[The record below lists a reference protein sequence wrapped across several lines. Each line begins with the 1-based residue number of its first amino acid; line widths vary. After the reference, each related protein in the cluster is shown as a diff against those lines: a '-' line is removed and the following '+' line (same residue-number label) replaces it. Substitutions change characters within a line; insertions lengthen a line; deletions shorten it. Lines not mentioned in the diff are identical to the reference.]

1 MITFNLNN
9 RARDMR
15 AFAYKLLLQA
25 LLFCRGS
32 WMPPGI
38 CPVLFGCI
46 LLSSLNCFPLH
57 IQASPPFSWAFQL
70 CFRGLELQFCLTVV
84 CVKLIYLAA
93 VALCQGRGC
102 LNGEAVRKLIAWWTA
117 VTGESSLFASSNHI
131 CYRGFFLF
139 APFPL
144 FELEEYQVSTRDGL
158 GWLVP
163 RPASLA
169 CGSLHM
175 LKRLE
180 YCHCCECSLAFS
192 RRLWTCQALS
202 SALLFV
208 LLVLMKSL
216 ISKCRARSCLG

>member
-1 MITFNLNN
+1 MITFNLND

-38 CPVLFGCI
+38 CPVLFGYI
-46 LLSSLNCFPLH
+46 LLSSSNCFSLH
-57 IQASPPFSWAFQL
+57 IQASLPFNWAFQL

-84 CVKLIYLAA
+84 YVKLIYLAA
-93 VALCQGRGC
+93 VALCQGRGR

-117 VTGESSLFASSNHI
+117 VAGESSLFASSNDI
-131 CYRGFFLF
+131 CYQGFFLF

-144 FELEEYQVSTRDGL
+144 FEMEEYQLYTRDGL

-163 RPASLA
+163 KPVSLPCWA
-169 CGSLHM
+169 LH
-175 LKRLE
+175 LFKRLK
-180 YCHCCECSLAFS
+180 YSL
-192 RRLWTCQALS
+192 LWVFPC
-202 SALLFV
+202 F
-208 LLVLMKSL
+208 L
-216 ISKCRARSCLG
+216 ISDWEALNLPSSKFSTLVCSPCADEVTNL